1 MALCNKSG
9 SERNQLFLERNK
21 IQYKRNLYLYE
32 HNKFILCNENN
43 KTCYNKR
50 NIGGNKLTNLS
61 RPSAFIYT
69 YAYNDA
75 ERSLCHLEMRS
86 FFGTDTDVKILKST
100 IQIDPH
106 RSPFMKGR
114 LEVLAEG
121 DTVEEIIAQAPAF
134 GSEEKTNK
142 VIFLKIND
150 RQGKDKIENDERIQ
164 IVRAI
169 GNDMQGEFDMQ
180 TPDQVFA
187 VVPFEGRWYFGIYI
201 KTEPIWFHHIKKPR
215 EYSTA
220 LSTRV
225 ARAVANIAVPHPEG
239 VRAIDPCC
247 GIGTVLV
254 EALSMGINIVGRDI
268 NPLVC
273 SGSRE
278 NIAYFGL
285 TGEVT
290 KGAIEE
296 ITEQYDVA
304 IIDLPYNLY
313 THASWDEQFTILKH
327 ARRIAKK
334 VVIVT
339 IESMDDRLKTV
350 GFEIIDRCIT
360 RKQQFSRE
368 IVVCE

>member
-1 MALCNKSG
+1 M
-9 SERNQLFLERNK
+9 
-21 IQYKRNLYLYE
+21 I
-32 HNKFILCNENN
+32 NN
-43 KTCYNKR
+43 
-50 NIGGNKLTNLS
+50 S
-61 RPSAFIYT
+61 RQSAFIYT
-69 YAYNDA
+69 YAYNEA

-86 FFGTDTDVKILKST
+86 FFDIDSETKILKSPVK
-100 IQIDPH
+100 IDPS

-121 DTVEEIIAQAPAF
+121 DTVEEIIAQAPKF
-134 GSEEKTNK
+134 GSEEETNK

-150 RQGKDKIENDERIQ
+150 RQGIDKIENNERLQ
-164 IVRAI
+164 IERSI
-169 GNDMQGEFDMQ
+169 GSDMQGDFDLHH
-180 TPDQVFA
+180 PDQLFA
-187 VVPFEGRWYFGIYI
+187 VVPYGGRWYFGLYI
-201 KTEPIWFHHIKKPR
+201 KSEPIWFNHIKKPR

-225 ARAVANIAVPHPEG
+225 ARAVANIAVPHPKG
-239 VRAIDPCC
+239 VQAIDPCC

-273 SGSRE
+273 EGSRE

-285 TGEVT
+285 TGDVR
-290 KGAIEE
+290 KSAIEDINE
-296 ITEQYDVA
+296 TYDVA

-313 THASWDEQFTILKH
+313 THASWEEQFTILKH

-334 VVIVT
+334 VVVVT
-339 IESMDDRLKTV
+339 IESMDDRLETV
-350 GFEIIDRCIT
+350 GLHIKDRCIT
-360 RKQQFSRE
+360 KKQQFTRE